1 MSPALSRQQM
11 SFNGDRTIEQ
21 PELVEI
27 LLCAKADPNIS
38 DNKGNTPLIEASKR
52 GFKEVVTML
61 LETGVNFNAKNNE
74 GISALNLAL
83 SHGHYELVD
92 LLKQFGAK

>member
-1 MSPALSRQQM
+1 M

-21 PELVEI
+21 PELAEI

-38 DNKGNTPLIEASKR
+38 DNEGNTPLIEASKR